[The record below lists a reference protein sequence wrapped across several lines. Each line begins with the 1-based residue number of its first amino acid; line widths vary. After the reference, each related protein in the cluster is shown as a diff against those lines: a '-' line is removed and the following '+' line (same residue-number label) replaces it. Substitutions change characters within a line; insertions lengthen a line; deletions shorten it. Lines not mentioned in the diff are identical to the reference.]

1 MIPEVNITHI
11 FQLGKTWLKKVT
23 AAINGLTGTSGIKV
37 AWDGDRQV
45 ITLGDSFFNYRPV
58 HCAKPTYDE
67 SGNLTKIDFYTVSAF
82 CATGSINPTSVD
94 AEACECAEAP

>member
-1 MIPEVNITHI
+1 
-11 FQLGKTWLKKVT
+11 VT
-23 AAINGLTGTSGIKV
+23 VKWVEG
-37 AWDGDRQV
+37 QPV
-45 ITLGDSFFNYRPV
+45 IMLGDAFFNYRPV